1 MENMKECPHGGLGEV
16 LSRQRSLQGK
26 CMRAGECLCSRES
39 QEAAGA
45 EGKGIVMRSQVRPD
59 PVGFQDVRGD
69 MNSGGPAVTAL
80 WKRQPGCCAESGG
93 EGRGRR
99 RGA

>member
-1 MENMKECPHGGLGEV
+1 MSKDVENMKECPQAGLGEV

-45 EGKGIVMRSQVRPD
+45 EGKGTGLRALVQPD
-59 PVGFQDVRGD
+59 PVGLQEVRG
-69 MNSGGPAVTAL
+69 G
-80 WKRQPGCCAESGG
+80 
-93 EGRGRR
+93 
-99 RGA
+99 